1 MPAKQRS
8 NGKSGAFRHEER
20 SCMTIMSQWRALRGA
35 ALLCIAAALLC
46 LSSTHP
52 GAAQEG
58 RRVTVTGEIS
68 DTWCTISG
76 LMFAKGTAH
85 HQCAVWCALGGI
97 PVSIRDA
104 KGELYLI
111 LRIGDDEESAANPR
125 IARIATH
132 EVTVDGELLE
142 RDGVKY
148 LLVDRIA
155 DDKGVITMT
164 HEEHGIQPFGN

>member
-1 MPAKQRS
+1 MLAKHRCG
-8 NGKSGAFRHEER
+8 GKSGPFHPDEGSR
-20 SCMTIMSQWRALRGA
+20 MTIMSQWRA
-35 ALLCIAAALLC
+35 ALVVSSFIGMAMPAAA
-46 LSSTHP
+46 
-52 GAAQEG
+52 QDG

-76 LMFAKGTAH
+76 LMFARGTAH

-104 KGELYLI
+104 NGNLYLI
-111 LRIGDDEESAANPR
+111 LKIGDDDDSAAIPK
-125 IARIATH
+125 IARMATH
-132 EVTVDGELLE
+132 EVSVDGELLE
-142 RDGVKY
+142 RDGVNY

-164 HEEHGIQPFGN
+164 HEEYGIQPFGN

>member
-1 MPAKQRS
+1 
-8 NGKSGAFRHEER
+8 
-20 SCMTIMSQWRALRGA
+20 MTILSQAR
-35 ALLCIAAALLC
+35 
-46 LSSTHP
+46 
-52 GAAQEG
+52 
-58 RRVTVTGEIS
+58 RRVLLSTAFAGLFAVAAPASAQQSGQRITITGEIS
-68 DTWCTISG
+68 DSWCTISG

-97 PVSIRDA
+97 PVAIRDS
-104 KGELYLI
+104 GGNLYLI
-111 LRIGDDEESAANPR
+111 LKIGDDEESAGNPR
-125 IARIATH
+125 VARMATH

>member
-20 SCMTIMSQWRALRGA
+20 SCMTIMSQWRGALVA
-35 ALLCIAAALLC
+35 ALGIAWAVPAL
-46 LSSTHP
+46 
-52 GAAQEG
+52 AQDG
-58 RRVTVTGEIS
+58 RRVTVSGEIS

-104 KGELYLI
+104 KGDLYLI
-111 LRIGDDEESAANPR
+111 LKIGDDEDSAANPR
-125 IARIATH
+125 IARMATH